1 MATFAKPVFQQT
13 QAKRV
18 KSMIR
23 KIQCS
28 MLMGIALSVLA
39 VPTHAGLISY
49 TAGGVNLVY
58 DDDRDLTWVADANLF
73 KTQSDD
79 DAGTAQAIIDDIGTI
94 DDGLGTHTL
103 VLGDFNTGN
112 GRMTWWGA
120 MAWAEWLGNE
130 GYGGANDWGLWSA
143 LNSDGSG
150 PCNNFDTTGNG
161 CNDSDLGHL
170 NYIEGELTTGQPI
183 TASTVLNN
191 HFTNLQFF
199 VYWSDTEFAPIPN
212 SGWGFRTGRGEQGG
226 FDKVN
231 QLYGWAVRSGQ
242 VASAP
247 LPATGLLMA
256 LGLVGLCVARSRRR
270 ATLVL
275 RSFGSFQG

>member
-1 MATFAKPVFQQT
+1 MT
-13 QAKRV
+13 
-18 KSMIR
+18 S
-23 KIQCS
+23 KIHAS
-28 MLMGIALSVLA
+28 ILTSIVLSVLTIPA
-39 VPTHAGLISY
+39 QAGLISY
-49 TAGGVNLVY
+49 NSGGVDLVY

-73 KTQSDD
+73 KTQSDAD
-79 DAGTAQAIIDDIGTI
+79 GGTAQAIIDDIGTI
-94 DDGLGTHTL
+94 DNGLGTHTL

-120 MAWAEWLGNE
+120 MAWAEWLGNK

-170 NYIEGELTTGQPI
+170 NYIEGGLIAGQPI

-191 HFTNLQFF
+191 HFTNLQPF
-199 VYWSDTEFAPIPN
+199 VYWSGTESTLDPIIAWPFGTIDGSQGTN
-212 SGWGFRTGRGEQGG
+212 SKNIQF
-226 FDKVN
+226 
-231 QLYGWAVRSGQ
+231 YGWAIRSGQ
-242 VASAP
+242 VAAAP

-256 LGLVGLCVARSRRR
+256 LGLLGIGVDRSRRR
-270 ATLVL
+270 AILVL
-275 RSFGSFQG
+275 R